1 MLPMARMADGPA
13 AWWPALQAQGLDGLS
28 APELALAVHELA
40 RDQSAFVG
48 LLAAA
53 NDYPRVPLCSVRRPE
68 PADIEGL
75 DRQLPRCRAVLLPED
90 ELGIRTAVAVFD
102 VLLVLD
108 PMWHTRDLL
117 YASWHA
123 RQGIPPDY
131 ARRLHAHLAPAVRLS
146 EARKAIRFIPDHLP
160 GSWDPFPVR
169 TSSPLRRAAGLLYWA
184 NCLRGVAV
192 AGLAEVGASVRD
204 LAHAGPDLQGGGGA

>member
-75 DRQLPRCRAVLLPED
+75 DRQLPRCRAVLLPAY
-90 ELGIRTAVAVFD
+90 ELPTQARGGAAV
-102 VLLVLD
+102 LGQL
-108 PMWHTRDLL
+108 
-117 YASWHA
+117 
-123 RQGIPPDY
+123 
-131 ARRLHAHLAPAVRLS
+131 PAWR
-146 EARKAIRFIPDHLP
+146 
-160 GSWDPFPVR
+160 
-169 TSSPLRRAAGLLYWA
+169 
-184 NCLRGVAV
+184 
-192 AGLAEVGASVRD
+192 
-204 LAHAGPDLQGGGGA
+204 GGGWPGRGRRQRARPRARWARPPGRRRG